1 MSQKNY
7 IIKAE
12 KVTKIFNKGLPSE
25 VVALKDVNLAIEQGD
40 IVAIMGPSGSG
51 KTTLLNCISGI
62 DEATSG
68 KIYIDGQDIQELGD
82 YRKTKY
88 RASRMGFIFQT
99 FNLIPVLTALENV
112 ELPLLITGMRAA
124 AARKRATA
132 MLEVVGLSDRLHHKP
147 SELSGGQRQRVTI
160 ARALVH
166 KPAVI
171 WADEPTGNLDRK
183 TAFEIFD
190 LILKLNREFN
200 ETFVVVTHDEELAE
214 RTNRIIYIESGQI
227 QGGEKL
233 KTASEYRDDE
243 TSEADSE
250 TDD

>member
-1 MSQKNY
+1 MSEKKY

-12 KVTKIFNKGLPSE
+12 NVTKIFNQGLPSE
-25 VVALKDVNLAIEQGD
+25 VQALMGVDIAIEKGE

-68 KIYIDGQDIQELGD
+68 KIYIDGQDIQTMKD
-82 YRKTKY
+82 KPKTKY
-88 RASRMGFIFQT
+88 RANRMGFIFQT

-112 ELPLLITGMRAA
+112 EMPLLINGLRSSE
-124 AARKRATA
+124 ARKRATE
-132 MLEVVGLSDRLHHKP
+132 MLKTVGLGDRLHHKP
-147 SELSGGQRQRVTI
+147 AELSGGQRQRVTI

-183 TAFEIFD
+183 TAFEVFD
-190 LILKLNREFN
+190 LILKLNKEFD
-200 ETFVVVTHDEELAE
+200 ETFVVVTHDEELAD
-214 RTNRIIYIESGQI
+214 RTDRIIRIESGKI
-227 QGGEKL
+227 L
-233 KTASEYRDDE
+233 I
-243 TSEADSE
+243 
-250 TDD
+250 